1 MKKVFIIL
9 ASIFAVFFIS
19 GIVSMNYDRYDVGS
33 VFLVIAQG
41 VCATCLV
48 LSIKSLEKFVHMN
61 EADKAISFFSRML
74 AVIAFF
80 ISLLVFLMKTPDKT
94 HLFQFSCYVNSGF
107 ILLFLLFVFVKKEE
121 LFHLKLKNKKR

>member
-9 ASIFAVFFIS
+9 ASIFTVFFIA
-19 GIVSMNYDRYDVGS
+19 GIMSMNYDRYDVGS

-41 VCATCLV
+41 ICATCLI

-61 EADKAISFFSRML
+61 EADKAISFFSRMI
-74 AVIAFF
+74 AVIAFAV
-80 ISLLVFLMKTPDKT
+80 SLLVFLIGTPGKT

-107 ILLFLLFVFVKKEE
+107 IFLFLLFFFVKREE
-121 LFHLKLKNKKR
+121 LMRVIRKKR